1 MTAPTFDSLFR
12 RYSGTLQRFL
22 IRRGATSD
30 VAADLTQEAFLRLMR
45 AAPPEGVR
53 HQEAYLFRIAGNLS
67 LDRHRREASSGTV
80 PLSPG
85 AGDLTR
91 DPAPAAEEALLSR
104 EALEVLRRAI
114 AELPPRGREIF
125 RMHKFEGLSYAE
137 IADRLGIAKN
147 TVMVHMVRSLAHCK
161 RRLDAYRQ
169 AGEPGGDR

>member
-1 MTAPTFDSLFR
+1 MSDRPFDSLFR

-22 IRRGATSD
+22 MRRGVSSD

-67 LDRHRREASSGTV
+67 LDRHRREASGGTV
-80 PLSPG
+80 PLSPD
-85 AGDLTR
+85 AADLAC

-104 EALEVLRRAI
+104 EALDVLRQAI
-114 AELPPRGREIF
+114 ADLPPRGREIF
-125 RMHKFEGLSYAE
+125 LLHKFDGLSYAE

-169 AGEPGGDR
+169 SGEPGADG